1 MLALEHR
8 ARSFFLQC
16 RASARC
22 KYQSSFAVNRSSFP
36 RRAFATAS
44 ELEPLSDS
52 STERRKKPYYVTSPI
67 FYVNSAPHVGHLY
80 TLVLTDVLKRWA
92 KLCGD
97 EKATLLTGTD
107 EHGMKIQKAAQR
119 ANTDVKLFCDRHA
132 EQFKALC
139 DAANISYDRFIR
151 TTDADHKE
159 VVEYVWNELNHG
171 GYIYEASHEGWYCVS
186 DETFYPET
194 QVQRILDP
202 STGDTKIV
210 SIETGKEVEWTS
222 ETNYHFR
229 LSAFREPLLEHYTK
243 NPTAIVPKQRMA
255 FVKNEIEN
263 GLTDLSIS
271 RPSSRLSWGIRVPGD
286 DSQTIY
292 VWLDALLNYL
302 TMTGYP
308 VGRFNKADSI
318 WPPDCQVIGKDIIRF
333 HTIYWPA
340 FLMALKLPVTD
351 KFLSHAHWTMNNE
364 KMSKSSGNGVNP
376 FLAMDRYGVD
386 TIRFYMAYHGGIVDD
401 AMYENSRVAGT
412 YNHVLKD
419 GFGNLLQRV
428 FKSKQFNVR
437 ESVRLVAQE
446 ANNSDTSSIFSSSSL
461 SSLSSLSS
469 STSTTEFLSNGN
481 GNDDDTA
488 TTTTTAA
495 TTATPSSDPNNANA
509 NVNADLEA
517 LHESIQG
524 LRKQLTV
531 IQERTDRAMKEPNP
545 RTAAHHIVELI
556 RTTNKFFH
564 NAALWGRM
572 NTTDPG
578 ERQLAHYGVYMSAE
592 AIRIVAILLQP
603 FMPERMKVALD
614 MMEVDESKR
623 TFGHARVGADW
634 TYGCLPPAPA
644 AAQPP
649 PSTDGGK
656 NNNNRKK
663 AKSAGAGAPQLF
675 PMLLSDN

>member
-22 KYQSSFAVNRSSFP
+22 KYQASFTINRPKFP
-36 RRAFATAS
+36 RRAFATVD
-44 ELEPLSDS
+44 EPLPDA
-52 STERRKKPYYVTSPI
+52 TTDKRKKPYYVTSPI

-119 ANTDVKLFCDRHA
+119 ANSDVKLFCDRHA

-159 VVEYVWNELNHG
+159 VVEYVWTQLNHG

-202 STGDTKIV
+202 ATGDTKIV

-229 LSAFREPLLEHYTK
+229 LSAFREPLLEYYTK
-243 NPTAIVPKQRMA
+243 NPTAIIPKQRMA
-255 FVKNEIEN
+255 FVKNEIES

-286 DSQTIY
+286 NSQTIY

-308 VGRFNKADSI
+308 LGSVDRPDSI
-318 WPPDCQVIGKDIIRF
+318 WPPNCQVIGKDIIRF

-340 FLMALKLPVTD
+340 FLMALKLPLTE

-412 YNHVLKD
+412 YNHILKD

-437 ESVRLVAQE
+437 ESVRIVAENKAATQFSE
-446 ANNSDTSSIFSSSSL
+446 ILLANDENSAADDTTNASATADLQSLLENIRTLNKQL
-461 SSLSSLSS
+461 SS
-469 STSTTEFLSNGN
+469 
-481 GNDDDTA
+481 
-488 TTTTTAA
+488 
-495 TTATPSSDPNNANA
+495 
-509 NVNADLEA
+509 
-517 LHESIQG
+517 
-524 LRKQLTV
+524 
-531 IQERTDRAMKEPNP
+531 IQERTDKAMKEPNP

-572 NTTDPG
+572 TSTDPK
-578 ERQLAHYGVYMSAE
+578 ELQLAHYGVYMSAE
-592 AIRIVAILLQP
+592 SIRIIAILLQP

-614 MMEVDESKR
+614 MMEVDDGKR
-623 TFGHARVGADW
+623 TFAHARVGADM

-644 AAQPP
+644 
-649 PSTDGGK
+649 PSSPDKDKTKKKKGKSGG
-656 NNNNRKK
+656 RGG
-663 AKSAGAGAPQLF
+663 SSPQLF

>member
-1 MLALEHR
+1 M
-8 ARSFFLQC
+8 
-16 RASARC
+16 
-22 KYQSSFAVNRSSFP
+22 
-36 RRAFATAS
+36 
-44 ELEPLSDS
+44 
-52 STERRKKPYYVTSPI
+52 I
-67 FYVNSAPHVGHLY
+67 APHVGHLY

-119 ANTDVKLFCDRHA
+119 ANSDVKLFCDRHA

-159 VVEYVWNELNHG
+159 VVEYVWTQLNHG

-202 STGDTKIV
+202 ATGDTKIV

-229 LSAFREPLLEHYTK
+229 LSAFREPLLEYYTK
-243 NPTAIVPKQRMA
+243 NPTAIIPKQRMA
-255 FVKNEIEN
+255 FVKNEIES

-286 DSQTIY
+286 NSQTIY

-308 VGRFNKADSI
+308 LGSVDRPDSI
-318 WPPDCQVIGKDIIRF
+318 WPPNCQVIGKDIIRF

-340 FLMALKLPVTD
+340 FLMALKLPLTE

-412 YNHVLKD
+412 YNHILKD

-437 ESVRLVAQE
+437 ESVRIVAENKAATQFSE
-446 ANNSDTSSIFSSSSL
+446 ILLANDENSAADDTTNASATADLQSLLENIRTLNKQL
-461 SSLSSLSS
+461 SS
-469 STSTTEFLSNGN
+469 
-481 GNDDDTA
+481 
-488 TTTTTAA
+488 
-495 TTATPSSDPNNANA
+495 
-509 NVNADLEA
+509 
-517 LHESIQG
+517 
-524 LRKQLTV
+524 
-531 IQERTDRAMKEPNP
+531 IQERTDKAMKEPNP

-572 NTTDPG
+572 TSTDPK
-578 ERQLAHYGVYMSAE
+578 ELQLAHYGVYMSAE
-592 AIRIVAILLQP
+592 SIRIIAILLQP

-614 MMEVDESKR
+614 MMEVDDGKR
-623 TFGHARVGADW
+623 TFAHARVGADM

-644 AAQPP
+644 
-649 PSTDGGK
+649 PSSPDKDKTKKKKGKSGG
-656 NNNNRKK
+656 RGG
-663 AKSAGAGAPQLF
+663 SSPQLF